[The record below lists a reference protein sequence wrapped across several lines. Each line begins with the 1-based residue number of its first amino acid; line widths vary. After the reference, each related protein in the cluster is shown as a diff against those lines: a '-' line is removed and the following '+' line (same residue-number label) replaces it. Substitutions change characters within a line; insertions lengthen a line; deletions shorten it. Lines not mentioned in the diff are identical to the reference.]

1 MNTGMHLLSLIL
13 FKQDFI
19 EMWPGAGLTLE
30 EDGGPI
36 DRVLIKRVLWE
47 RQLSNRTDQQKY
59 PTIIVDSYTN
69 MSRMYHKETFLQ
81 ICR

>member
-1 MNTGMHLLSLIL
+1 MHLLFLIL

-36 DRVLIKRVLWE
+36 DKVLIRRVLWK
-47 RQLSNRTDQQKY
+47 RQLSNRTYQQKY

-69 MSRMYHKETFLQ
+69 MSRMYHKETFFANL
-81 ICR
+81 

>member
-1 MNTGMHLLSLIL
+1 MNTGMHLLFLIL

-36 DRVLIKRVLWE
+36 DRVLIKRVLHTTQEVSSW
-47 RQLSNRTDQQKY
+47 S
-59 PTIIVDSYTN
+59 IIVCIPVSPVAIYPVFKSAKQN
-69 MSRMYHKETFLQ
+69 KSLES
-81 ICR
+81 